1 VAQKNDHLRIWF
13 ASFFHNNASSKSML
27 FLHLLLASAT
37 AEMFGDPCDSVGVT
51 RHVPAASQILDF
63 CDLQVNADI
72 VDAVRVAVRD
82 MTLDDVIKECAWGDC
97 FGMGT
102 SSTPFARVAA
112 RRVRTAIVPFD
123 KEPAKQP
130 LSDLKK
136 RQLRSLVHETVDD
149 LEVFMGKTCAFL
161 TTTTPDVRVSWFKA
175 AKKQWYGTYCTF

>member
-1 VAQKNDHLRIWF
+1 
-13 ASFFHNNASSKSML
+13 ML
-27 FLHLLLASAT
+27 FLHLLLASTT

-82 MTLDDVIKECAWGDC
+82 MTLDDVIKECALGDC

-102 SSTPFARVAA
+102 SSAPFARVAA
-112 RRVRTAIVPFD
+112 RRVQTAGAPLWVPYD
-123 KEPAKQP
+123 AEPAKQP
-130 LSDLKK
+130 SDLKK
-136 RQLRSLVHETVDD
+136 RQLRSLVRETVDD
-149 LEVFMGKTCAFL
+149 LVVFMGKTCAFL